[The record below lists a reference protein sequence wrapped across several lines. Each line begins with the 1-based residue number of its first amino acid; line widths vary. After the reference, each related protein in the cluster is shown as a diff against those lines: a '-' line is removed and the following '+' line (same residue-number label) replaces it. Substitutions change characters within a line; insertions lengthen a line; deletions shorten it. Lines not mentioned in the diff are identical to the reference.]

1 MEYLHLVLLALVQG
15 ITEFLPISSS
25 GHLVLLPRLAGW
37 EDQGLAYDVA
47 AHFGSL
53 VAVVVYFRADLA
65 RLAGA
70 WAGSLSGGGLTTE
83 ARLAWAV
90 LVGTIPVGLVGLAF
104 RDSVAEFLRDPLVI
118 AAATVGFGVLLGA
131 ADLLGRRRRDVE
143 SITLGTGLLIGIA
156 QALAIIPGT
165 SRSGITMTAGLALG
179 LTRSAA
185 ARFSFLLSV
194 PVIFLASGVEAVELL
209 QAGTDASWGGIATV
223 ALLSA
228 LTAFACIHIFLG
240 VLERIGMMPFVV
252 YRLLLGGVLFWLY
265 F

>member
-1 MEYLHLVLLALVQG
+1 
-15 ITEFLPISSS
+15 
-25 GHLVLLPRLAGW
+25 
-37 EDQGLAYDVA
+37 
-47 AHFGSL
+47 
-53 VAVVVYFRADLA
+53 
-65 RLAGA
+65 
-70 WAGSLSGGGLTTE
+70 
-83 ARLAWAV
+83 
-90 LVGTIPVGLVGLAF
+90 
-104 RDSVAEFLRDPLVI
+104 
-118 AAATVGFGVLLGA
+118 
-131 ADLLGRRRRDVE
+131 
-143 SITLGTGLLIGIA
+143 
-156 QALAIIPGT
+156 
-165 SRSGITMTAGLALG
+165 MTAGLALG

-194 PVIFLASGVEAVELL
+194 PVIFLASGVEAVDLL